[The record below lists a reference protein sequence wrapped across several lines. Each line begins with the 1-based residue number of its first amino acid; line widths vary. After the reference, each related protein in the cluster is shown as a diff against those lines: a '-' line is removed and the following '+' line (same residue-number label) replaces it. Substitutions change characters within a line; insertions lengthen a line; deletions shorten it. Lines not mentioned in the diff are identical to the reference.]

1 MGRNDSSLN
10 HIDSPVTERS
20 QRPVADH
27 VINLKPE
34 WFEQLE
40 QKRRHSDQEVKP
52 VVDID
57 MIFNGDEKEE
67 KVERKKISLI
77 RSDPILDIERLKL
90 SMKPLLESRRS
101 STTAPFIIPELPCGR
116 ELVIEMLEN
125 WGDEETIGLNGI
137 EIFESVQGKV
147 TAFESVTMKW
157 KSETTNC
164 RSETIKWKSETMKWK
179 SEMKSEKSLEQ
190 KLFSGPFR
198 THDDHHIW
206 SCDWDPGVPLQ
217 IHITFHSSIRLALLR
232 FWNYNKSRI
241 HSYRGVKNVQVRL
254 DNQIVF
260 KGEIAK
266 ASGELRCQPEKLGD
280 VSLIVLLINFSTLTN
295 QLNN

>member
-1 MGRNDSSLN
+1 MGRNDSSQN

-57 MIFNGDEKEE
+57 MIFNGDENEKEG
-67 KVERKKISLI
+67 KIERRKISLI
-77 RSDPILDIERLKL
+77 GSNPILDIERLKL
-90 SMKPLLESRRS
+90 SMKPLLESRRL
-101 STTAPFIIPELPCGR
+101 STTITAPFIIPELPCGR

-137 EIFESVQGKV
+137 EIFESVQGKM
-147 TAFESVTMKW
+147 TGFESIIMKY
-157 KSETTNC
+157 KSQ
-164 RSETIKWKSETMKWK
+164 
-179 SEMKSEKSLEQ
+179 MKSEKSLEQ

-206 SCDWDPGVPLQ
+206 SCDWDPYSGVPLQ
-217 IHITFHSSIRLALLR
+217 IHITFYTNVRLALLR

-254 DNQIVF
+254 DDQIVF

-266 ASGELRCQPEKLGD
+266 ANGELRCQPEKLGD
-280 VSLIVLLINFSTLTN
+280 VSLLILLINF
-295 QLNN
+295 

>member
-10 HIDSPVTERS
+10 HIDSPVTGRN
-20 QRPVADH
+20 QGPVADH

-52 VVDID
+52 VLDID
-57 MIFNGDEKEE
+57 MILNGDEKEE
-67 KVERKKISLI
+67 KIERRKISLI
-77 RSDPILDIERLKL
+77 GSDPILDIERLKL

-101 STTAPFIIPELPCGR
+101 ITVPFIIPELPCGR

-137 EIFESVQGKV
+137 EIFESVQGKM
-147 TAFESVTMKW
+147 TEFESIIMKH
-157 KSETTNC
+157 
-164 RSETIKWKSETMKWK
+164 K
-179 SEMKSEKSLEQ
+179 SEMNEKSLEQ
-190 KLFSGPFR
+190 KLFSAPFR

-206 SCDWDPGVPLQ
+206 SCDWDPGVPIQ

-280 VSLIVLLINFSTLTN
+280 VSFIVLLIDFSTLIN
-295 QLNN
+295 QLINQLTK